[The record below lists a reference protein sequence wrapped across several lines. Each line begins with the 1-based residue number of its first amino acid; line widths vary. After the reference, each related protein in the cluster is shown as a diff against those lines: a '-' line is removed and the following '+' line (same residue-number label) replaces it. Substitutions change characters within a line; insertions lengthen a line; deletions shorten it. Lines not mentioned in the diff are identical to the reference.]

1 VLDHISEETDDLWLR
16 WAAIL
21 HDIAK
26 PVTKRFVPGE
36 GWTFHGHD
44 DKGSR
49 MVPGIFRKLKLPL
62 NEKMK
67 FVAKLVALHHRPK
80 ALAEGVTDSAI
91 RRLIVE
97 AGDDIEA
104 LFTLCR
110 ADMTSKNMDKIRMY
124 RANLVHVAELVREV
138 EERDA
143 LRNWQPPVSGED
155 IMQTFG
161 IGPSREVGTIK
172 SEIRE
177 SILEGRIR
185 NERKEAYA
193 LMLEIGMKLGLR
205 PVQEIKD

>member
-1 VLDHISEETDDLWLR
+1 
-16 WAAIL
+16 
-21 HDIAK
+21 
-26 PVTKRFVPGE
+26 
-36 GWTFHGHD
+36 
-44 DKGSR
+44 
-49 MVPGIFRKLKLPL
+49 
-62 NEKMK
+62 
-67 FVAKLVALHHRPK
+67 
-80 ALAEGVTDSAI
+80 
-91 RRLIVE
+91 
-97 AGDDIEA
+97 
-104 LFTLCR
+104 
-110 ADMTSKNMDKIRMY
+110 MTSKNMDKIRMY